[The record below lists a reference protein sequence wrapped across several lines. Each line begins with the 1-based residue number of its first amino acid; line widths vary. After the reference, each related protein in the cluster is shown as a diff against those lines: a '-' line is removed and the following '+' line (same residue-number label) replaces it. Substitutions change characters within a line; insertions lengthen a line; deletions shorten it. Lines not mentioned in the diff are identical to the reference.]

1 MRRRFAAALLS
12 GSLLSL
18 ASAASAADLPVRK
31 ALPPP
36 PPVFS
41 WTGFYIGA
49 HLGGAWGTTEA
60 TATSLSVP
68 PIFTVGGF
76 SVPIAQTQHNGFLG
90 GIQGGYNWQFNN
102 WAVFGVEAQ
111 FSWTDLKG
119 TSPCVLVLGCTTE
132 HDWITTLAAR
142 FGVTYDRLLLYVKGG
157 VAWTKATYTASLNL
171 DGLINASTSVSDTRS
186 GWMFG
191 TGLEYAFLGNWSAK
205 IEYNYLDFRS
215 KDYTFGLGPF
225 GDDPPISIGIGVTIP
240 EKVHLIKAGINYRF
254 GDWFGK
260 APVYARY

>member
-1 MRRRFAAALLS
+1 MRRHFAAALLS

-18 ASAASAADLPVRK
+18 ASAASAADIPVRK

-41 WTGFYIGA
+41 WSGLYIGA

-102 WAVFGVEAQ
+102 WAVLGVEAQ

-119 TSPCVLVLGCTTE
+119 TSPCVLVFGCTAE
-132 HDWITTLAAR
+132 HDWITTLALR
-142 FGVTYDRLLLYVKGG
+142 WGVTYDRLLLYVKGG
-157 VAWTKATYTASLNL
+157 VAWSKATYSATLNL
-171 DGLINASTSVSDTRS
+171 DGLASASTSVSDTRT

-191 TGLEYAFLGNWSAK
+191 TGLEYAFWGNWSAK

-225 GDDPPISIGIGVTIP
+225 GDDPPISIAIGVTIP

-260 APVYARY
+260 APVIARY